1 MSCGAKPVQGR
12 QAVDSQAPVDVALPF
27 LSESRLH
34 VRRRCGEVE
43 KTDGCRWFSV
53 GRGVSPFA
61 SCFRRCRKLLKKER
75 RTRERK
81 WSATHSPISRP
92 SRAGN
97 SSNGSAVRP
106 GCLARCM
113 RFRWG
118 TDPQIVSIPPLTVNL
133 SLVGLS
139 RWALFSAWFSRQGLQ
154 AHVPL
159 PHVCQKQTPR
169 RGASMHGPQALPLKR
184 CACVRF
190 AWTECRRLDSSSK
203 EAASPA
209 SSFHLVNFAVA
220 LMVAFSANQRLA

>member
-1 MSCGAKPVQGR
+1 VSCGAKPVQGTR
-12 QAVDSQAPVDVALPF
+12 FSGPGDVALPF

-61 SCFRRCRKLLKKER
+61 SCFRRRKLLKKER

-97 SSNGSAVRP
+97 SSNGYAVRRP

-113 RFRWG
+113 RFRWR
-118 TDPQIVSIPPLTVNL
+118 TDPQIVPIPSLTVNF
-133 SLVGLS
+133 SLAGIS
-139 RWALFSAWFSRQGLQ
+139 RWALCSTWFPRQGLQ
-154 AHVPL
+154 AHVATPMSPMSAHMSPMPVKSRPL
-159 PHVCQKQTPR
+159 
-169 RGASMHGPQALPLKR
+169 GEALPCIARGPTPAAETL
-184 CACVRF
+184 
-190 AWTECRRLDSSSK
+190 RLCQICLD
-203 EAASPA
+203 
-209 SSFHLVNFAVA
+209 
-220 LMVAFSANQRLA
+220 

>member
-12 QAVDSQAPVDVALPF
+12 QTLDSRALVDVALPF

-43 KTDGCRWFSV
+43 KTDGCRWFRV

-61 SCFRRCRKLLKKER
+61 SCSRRCRKMLKKER

-97 SSNGSAVRP
+97 SSNGYAVHRP

-113 RFRWG
+113 RFRWR
-118 TDPQIVSIPPLTVNL
+118 TDPQIAPIPSLTVNS
-133 SLVGLS
+133 SLAGFS
-139 RWALFSAWFSRQGLQ
+139 RWALCSTWFSRQGSQ
-154 AHVPL
+154 AHVPIPMSAHML
-159 PHVCQKQTPR
+159 PMPVKRQTPR
-169 RGASMHGPQALPLKR
+169 EALPCIARPTPTAETL
-184 CACVRF
+184 
-190 AWTECRRLDSSSK
+190 RLCQICLD
-203 EAASPA
+203 
-209 SSFHLVNFAVA
+209 
-220 LMVAFSANQRLA
+220 